1 MEKELL
7 LVLSEKACKYI
18 YYTSAFCLIKCRKLN
33 KVYKKFSFPM

>member
-18 YYTSAFCLIKCRKLN
+18 LHICILFDKMPQTE
-33 KVYKKFSFPM
+33 